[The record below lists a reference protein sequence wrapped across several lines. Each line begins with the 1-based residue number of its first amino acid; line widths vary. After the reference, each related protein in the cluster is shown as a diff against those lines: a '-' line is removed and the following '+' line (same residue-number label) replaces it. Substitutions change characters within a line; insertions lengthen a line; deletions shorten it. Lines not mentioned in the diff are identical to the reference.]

1 VTGTPTSRDHNKA
14 SVLDVVLAQAPLTRN
29 MLIELTGLS
38 KATVSRAVEE
48 LRADGFVVD
57 GGLDAVNGRGRR
69 STYLDVPAAA
79 GHVAGIGLGAQT
91 TCVLVTDLRGR
102 EVGHVVAST
111 PNDDDVGRVA
121 AWLVALVAETTASAK
136 GPLRQ
141 IVVAVPGR
149 VRNGTEIH
157 GPSDSR
163 ELFRGAGLHRALRDL
178 VDAPVSLDSDANA
191 SLLEIL
197 TEDASVGDAALFLV
211 STALSFATCAGH
223 EIARGRTPSFGN
235 VGMLHSGVEHQ
246 TLDGLLSTTGLRKFA
261 EEQGLRLERVEDVCS
276 ESLDEPKRTE
286 VLEAVTTAAVTAV
299 TAVAVTLDPESVY
312 FAGRL
317 RPVLETVLPEVR
329 SRLADSL
336 PSVPEIRVVTQV
348 IGLSVARGAARA
360 GLTATHD
367 RLRDAVL
374 EARRQTRPGPQAA
387 PAF

>member
-1 VTGTPTSRDHNKA
+1 
-14 SVLDVVLAQAPLTRN
+14 
-29 MLIELTGLS
+29 
-38 KATVSRAVEE
+38 
-48 LRADGFVVD
+48 
-57 GGLDAVNGRGRR
+57 
-69 STYLDVPAAA
+69 
-79 GHVAGIGLGAQT
+79 
-91 TCVLVTDLRGR
+91 VTDLRGR

-348 IGLSVARGAARA
+348 IGMSVARGAARA